1 MKKFNYNQCGKYFAK
16 GFKLKVVHIQNV
28 HEIDKN
34 CSWKKLWIQLWS
46 LWQKFHQKY
55 FAKGF
60 KLKVHIQNVHEIEK
74 IRYESMN
81 DIMEMI
87 NTFRNLQN
95 SNVKFVKKKLLKNKF
110 LKCILKMSIK
120 NLKNTTVMSVQKF
133 HTKYWIER
141 TYYSCSWRKRFN
153 CDQCGKNFARG
164 CYLKFNF
171 EFNCDYCGKFLPK
184 PCI

>member
-1 MKKFNYNQCGKYFAK
+1 MKKFNHNQYGKYFAK
-16 GFKLKVVHIQNV
+16 GL
-28 HEIDKN
+28 
-34 CSWKKLWIQLWS
+34 
-46 LWQKFHQKY
+46 
-55 FAKGF
+55 

-120 NLKNTTVMSVQKF
+120 NLKYTTVMNVQKF

-141 TYYSCSWRKRFN
+141 TYYSCS
-153 CDQCGKNFARG
+153 
-164 CYLKFNF
+164 
-171 EFNCDYCGKFLPK
+171 
-184 PCI
+184 